1 MSVVDLDRAR
11 FGHQRADTWGH
22 EVTRSPVKCIPP
34 GERLRQSNEWTDL
47 PSEDPE
53 IRDTVVEHIAWKD
66 RRALHDVQ
74 QAEALRQESSRLF
87 DSYHQVQRD
96 CLALEAE
103 KEKVYN
109 AVCVEKYDSAK
120 SHEVCAQIER
130 EVRKEAARKN
140 EADRDKI
147 RWRSIIEKQRVYTNT
162 LVHKIKFFRSALEER
177 QRVRESLPC
186 CTKCCTACCW
196 YDNYWTRLF
205 LGYFPGCK
213 CYGERCCDKVLVL
226 RTLDVDRVYRK
237 YEEREKALKA
247 QQLMQFSEVKK
258 RRHR

>member
-130 EVRKEAARKN
+130 EVRNKTTEDNSRILVPRY
-140 EADRDKI
+140 EVGTCTRY
-147 RWRSIIEKQRVYTNT
+147 SYTVVYTQYT
-162 LVHKIKFFRSALEER
+162 HSAHTVHTQYHYTVHVHMCIPLY
-177 QRVRESLPC
+177 L
-186 CTKCCTACCW
+186 CTCTYVHVHSIC
-196 YDNYWTRLF
+196 T
-205 LGYFPGCK
+205 
-213 CYGERCCDKVLVL
+213 
-226 RTLDVDRVYRK
+226 
-237 YEEREKALKA
+237 
-247 QQLMQFSEVKK
+247 
-258 RRHR
+258 